1 MNTIKTYTIANKKKA
16 QVKFG
21 SRPGGKWCFQ
31 IGKFT
36 LITKVCGGQSVAKKI
51 GEILRACFL
60 TNTDLT
66 NSARA
71 EIQKLLQ
78 VRTLADFVPSSVGL
92 GFAGMPEHPGYAII
106 EVE

>member
-16 QVKFG
+16 QVQFG
-21 SRPGGKWCFQ
+21 AQRGGKWTFR

-36 LITKVCGGQSVAKKI
+36 FITKVCGGQPVAQKI

-60 TNTDLT
+60 VNSDLTDL
-66 NSARA
+66 ART
-71 EIQKLLQ
+71 EIQAHLQ
-78 VRTLADFVPSSVGL
+78 IRTMADYVPSSVGH
-92 GFAGMPEHPGYAII
+92 GFAGMPEHPGYATV